1 MNLEVY
7 KKGQGRLARR
17 TAYVLCGL
25 LVAFG
30 AYRFYATFNEIGR
43 FVWVE
48 KVPLVGEITLYNVL
62 AFVVFA
68 LGMLCLHLFLNSAR
82 QADLLIDTEQ
92 EMRKVTWPSRP
103 EVWSATRVVV
113 LVTFLMGMVLYG
125 FDYVL
130 HWLLWNYVI

>member
-17 TAYVLCGL
+17 TAYVLGAA

-62 AFVVFA
+62 AFVVFG
-68 LGMLCLHLFLNSAR
+68 LGILCLHLFLNAEKR
-82 QADLLIDTEQ
+82 ADLLIDTEQ
-92 EMRKVTWPSRP
+92 ELRKVTWPSRS

-113 LVTFLMGMVLYG
+113 IVTFLMGMVLYG
-125 FDYVL
+125 FDFVL
-130 HWLLWNYVI
+130 HWLLTNYVI